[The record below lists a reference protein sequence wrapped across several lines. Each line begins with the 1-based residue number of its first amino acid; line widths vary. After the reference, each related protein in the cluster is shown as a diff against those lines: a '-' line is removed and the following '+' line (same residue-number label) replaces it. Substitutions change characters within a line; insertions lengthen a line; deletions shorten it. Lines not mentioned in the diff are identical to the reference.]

1 MRSPTLAALEPTRQT
16 VVRRA
21 PPALALALALALF
34 GSLAIGCG
42 SAATQ
47 QSETSATTAAAP
59 PPVRGYVMARWH
71 DEIPDEQDAGA
82 CPAGLNLT
90 EEQYFPEQW
99 KTWLTERLRLRDQGG
114 YLPWDDARLPPDA
127 CQDPLVQPDPGF
139 LTLDGP
145 AVVHGLD
152 LDGLDSRSADAA
164 GASCAHDDFAGHG
177 GATGVDNQLWRLMGC
192 VRGYRPNDLMDR
204 LYQSN
209 TSIKEG
215 GFALLLEI
223 SGMDDPMNDDEITV
237 QFVSANHPVSV
248 NAVGDIAQNVSYT
261 AHESAR
267 YHNQPARGRIVD
279 GVLTTEPVDIRIKV
293 KQQTMDN
300 EFWFREARI
309 RGEVQP
315 DGRIVGIV
323 GAYWPIDNIFSTL
336 NEQWIGDHHQGRNAA
351 RSRGFMCAG
360 IYHAMPRVADGHRDP
375 ETGRCASISTAL
387 HFEAVPAF
395 VIRPQLA
402 MAD

>member
-1 MRSPTLAALEPTRQT
+1 VEELGRDPGLRAAVLS
-16 VVRRA
+16 
-21 PPALALALALALF
+21 LL
-34 GSLAIGCG
+34 GSLALGCG
-42 SAATQ
+42 SASTEQA
-47 QSETSATTAAAP
+47 EPAVVGAP
-59 PPVRGYVMARWH
+59 APVQGYVMARWH
-71 DEIPDEQDAGA
+71 DEIPAEQDAGD
-82 CPAGLNLT
+82 CPAGLNVT

-99 KTWLTERLRLRDQGG
+99 KVWLAERLRLREAGG

-152 LDGLDSRSADAA
+152 LDGIDSRKADSA
-164 GASCAHDDFAGHG
+164 GTSCAHDDFAGHD
-177 GATGVDNQLWRLMGC
+177 GATGIDNQYWRLMGC
-192 VRGYRPNDLMDR
+192 IRGYRPNDLMDR
-204 LYQSN
+204 LHQSN
-209 TSIKEG
+209 ASIKEG

-223 SGMDDPMNDDEITV
+223 SGMDDPMNDDAIEV
-237 QFVSANHPVSV
+237 QFISANHPVTL
-248 NAVGDIAQNVSYT
+248 NAVGDLTRHVSYT
-261 AHESAR
+261 AHESTR
-267 YHNQPARGRIVD
+267 YHNDPAKGKIVD
-279 GVLTTEPVDIRIKV
+279 GILTSEPVDIRIKV

-300 EFWFREARI
+300 EFWFRDARI

-315 DGRIVGIV
+315 DGRIKGIV
-323 GAYWPIDNIFSTL
+323 GAYWPIDNLFFTL

-351 RSRGFMCAG
+351 KSRGFMCAG
-360 IYHAMPRVADGHRDP
+360 IYHAMPRVADGHPDP
-375 ETGRCASISTAL
+375 ETGRCTSISTAI